1 MSSLKKHFPYF
12 EKHPELVYLD
22 SAATTHKPKV
32 MIDRL
37 TTFYTEECAT
47 VHRAIYRPS
56 LMATE
61 SYTQTRNTV
70 QAFINAKEAEEIVF
84 TRGTTESL
92 NLVAR
97 TYAKE
102 ILLPGD
108 EILITEAEH
117 HSNLVPWQMVAK
129 ETGSVLRFISINER
143 GELLWDN
150 TITSKT
156 KIVALAH
163 VSNVT
168 GTVNPIEQI
177 TKAAHKVGAV
187 VVVDGA
193 QAAPHM
199 QIDVQKL
206 DCDFYA
212 FSAHKCYGPTGVG
225 ILYGK
230 KECLEKMPP
239 LFGGGDMIDKV
250 ELETSSYQEPPL
262 RFEAGTPA
270 IASVIAFKSTLDF
283 LQEIGLPVIEEH
295 SQKLSHLAHEK
306 IACIPGVRILGT
318 ASKKGPLLTFLIDGY
333 HPLDVATMLDL
344 EHVAIRSG
352 HMCAQ
357 PIMRKFGTDVAMR
370 ASFGMYNTEDDVHLF
385 IEALEK
391 ALHSLRSASG
401 KRALDTSS

>member
-56 LMATE
+56 LKATE
-61 SYTQTRNTV
+61 SYNQTRETV
-70 QAFINAKEAEEIVF
+70 QKFINAASYEEIVF

-97 TYAKE
+97 SYGKE
-102 ILLPGD
+102 NLVSGD

-117 HSNLVPWQMVAK
+117 HSNLVPWQMLAK
-129 ETGSVLRFISINER
+129 ETGATLRFIPIDER
-143 GELLWDN
+143 GVLLWEN
-150 TITSKT
+150 TITPKT

-163 VSNVT
+163 ISNVT
-168 GTVNPIEQI
+168 GTVNPIEEI

-199 QIDVQKL
+199 QVDVQKL

-225 ILYGK
+225 VLYGK
-230 KECLEKMPP
+230 KELLEKMPP
-239 LFGGGDMIDKV
+239 IFGGGDMIEKV
-250 ELETSSYQEPPL
+250 ELTGSTYQETPL
-262 RFEAGTPA
+262 RFESGTPS

-283 LQEIGLPVIEEH
+283 IQEIGLPVIEEQA
-295 SQKLSHLAHEK
+295 QKLSHLAHEK
-306 IACIPGVRILGT
+306 IATIPGVKILGT
-318 ASKKGPLLTFLIDGY
+318 APQKGPLLTFLIDGF

-344 EHVAIRSG
+344 ENVAIRSG

-370 ASFGMYNTEDDVHLF
+370 ASFGMYNTREDVDRF
-385 IEALEK
+385 IDALK
-391 ALHSLRSASG
+391 GSLSRL
-401 KRALDTSS
+401 K